1 MRHAIRQIKPSNKVY
16 IALML
21 LGFFVHAAEAKSQ
34 SSNEDSVSALP
45 APSINSLTLDED
57 TRVSAVENRPAIEDT
72 MDMSAVQRVQ
82 LRVLNYSDLS
92 GDFSIDS
99 NYMLSLPGIGRV
111 DVKGKMPFEVEQE
124 LANKISIYARRDVK
138 VSLEVL
144 KYRDYFIMGMI
155 RQPGA
160 NEWQPGLS
168 IIKAIALAQGTVRQP
183 TAVDDPLASLSIQ
196 QSRIQLQFSLAL
208 LSRLKAERD
217 GEKKIQDNQQLA
229 SVLANMPPAVRTR
242 LRDFVD
248 RQSEVLNEQRK
259 LTLTQIA
266 GLQQELVTTQNELN
280 AAISQEK
287 AVKGQYDISKSLL
300 ADVEKLKNKKLIS
313 NSRYLEQRSDLMS
326 NQIRYAE
333 AQSLTERA
341 RARVASITR
350 QIETLRAQQ
359 RVALNDRIETLQREV
374 AQLELSLLQS
384 SQGGQ
389 GLNGTTSLSYSIA
402 RQTPTGI
409 MTFNANVFSEIKPG
423 DVIVVSAGEPE
434 NAAGGESHNHSSG
447 ELSDAASI
455 MQRAIEASSAAQSVP
470 GRTAAGGSTVR

>member
-1 MRHAIRQIKPSNKVY
+1 MRYAIRQMKPSSKVY
-16 IALML
+16 VSLML

-34 SSNEDSVSALP
+34 SGPEDPVSSIP
-45 APSINSLTLDED
+45 APSINSFTMRDDTLASEPESKVALEDTLD
-57 TRVSAVENRPAIEDT
+57 
-72 MDMSAVQRVQ
+72 MSTVQRVQ

-99 NYMLSLPGIGRV
+99 NHMLSLPGIGRV
-111 DVKGKMPFEVEQE
+111 DVKGKKPSEVEHE

-144 KYRDYFIMGMI
+144 KYREYFIMGMI

-160 NEWQPGLS
+160 NEWQPRLN

-217 GEKKIQDNQQLA
+217 GSEKIKDNQHL
-229 SVLANMPPAVRTR
+229 STVLANMPPAIRSR

-248 RQSEVLNEQRK
+248 RQSEILDEQRK

-266 GLQQELVTTQNELN
+266 GLQQELATSQNELD
-280 AAISQEK
+280 AAIRQEK
-287 AVKGQYDISKSLL
+287 AVKAQYDISRSLL
-300 ADVEKLKNKKLIS
+300 IDVEKLKDKKLIS
-313 NSRYLEQRSDLMS
+313 NSRYLEQRSDLMN

-333 AQSLTERA
+333 SQSLTERA
-341 RARVASITR
+341 RARVSSIQR
-350 QIETLRAQQ
+350 QIDTLRAQQ
-359 RVALNDRIETLQREV
+359 RVALNDRIETLQKEV

-384 SQGGQ
+384 SQNSQ
-389 GLNGTTSLSYSIA
+389 GLNGTTKLSYSIA
-402 RQTPTGI
+402 RQTPSGI

-423 DVIVVSAGEPE
+423 DVIVVSGGEPG
-434 NAAGGESHNHSSG
+434 NAAGGESQKPSG
-447 ELSDAASI
+447 EEMSNAAGI

-470 GRTAAGGSTVR
+470 GRTAAGGSVVR

>member
-1 MRHAIRQIKPSNKVY
+1 MRYTNRQIKLSN
-16 IALML
+16 IASVTL
-21 LGFFVHAAEAKSQ
+21 LLLSIFIHAAEAKSQ
-34 SSNEDSVSALP
+34 SSTEDAVSSIPAPRTNNYTLREDTSALKME
-45 APSINSLTLDED
+45 S
-57 TRVSAVENRPAIEDT
+57 SASPENTI
-72 MDMSAVQRVQ
+72 DMSAVQRVQ
-82 LRVLNYSDLS
+82 LRVLNYGDLS

-99 NYMLSLPGIGRV
+99 NLTLSLPGVGRIHV
-111 DVKGKMPFEVEQE
+111 GNKTASEVEHE

-160 NEWQPGLS
+160 NEWHPGLN
-168 IIKAIALAQGTVRQP
+168 IIKAVALAQGTVRQP

-217 GEKKIQDNQQLA
+217 GTKQIQSNEHLS
-229 SVLANMPPAVRTR
+229 SVLAHMPPAVRSR
-242 LRDFVD
+242 LQDFVD
-248 RQSEVLNEQRK
+248 RQSEVLHEQRE

-266 GLQQELVTTQNELN
+266 GLQQEMATAQSELD
-280 AAISQEK
+280 AAIAQEK
-287 AVKGQYDISKSLL
+287 AVKAQFDISRALL
-300 ADVEKLKNKKLIS
+300 ADVEHLKTKKLIS
-313 NSRYLEQRSDLMS
+313 NSRYLEQRSDLMN

-341 RARVASITR
+341 RARVASISR

-384 SQGGQ
+384 SHNSQ
-389 GLNGTTSLSYSIA
+389 GLNGATKLSYSIA
-402 RQTPTGI
+402 RQTSSGI
-409 MTFNANVFSEIKPG
+409 VTFNANVFSEIKPG
-423 DVIVVSAGEPE
+423 DVIVVSADIPANADSGESQMPSSDKLSG
-434 NAAGGESHNHSSG
+434 AAG
-447 ELSDAASI
+447 I
-455 MQRAIEASSAAQSVP
+455 IQRAIEASSAAQSVP
-470 GRTAAGGSTVR
+470 GRAVTGSNVVR